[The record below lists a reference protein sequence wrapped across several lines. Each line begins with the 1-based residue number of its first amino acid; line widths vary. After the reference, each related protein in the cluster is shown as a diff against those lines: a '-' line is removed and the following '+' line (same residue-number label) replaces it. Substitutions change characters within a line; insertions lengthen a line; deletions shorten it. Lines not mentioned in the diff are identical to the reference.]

1 MLNPITAMSLRQV
14 EARVMLRHRCRIAA
28 VTDTIL
34 APGRVKFASPR
45 GLGDVSAD
53 RAQDVPRHGA
63 QKFFSSMARRRA
75 LALGVWSLLGLA
87 TVVPRQTGR
96 PQGPAVSR
104 AACWSAPDAVHRVP
118 TTGAGMSAA
127 LLRLRGAGE
136 GDDASAGGRAAPRDY
151 VYGTFWYGRSPA
163 LPPCTRARCPDPPAI
178 GMPAA
183 RKHGRAN
190 THTQPGA
197 KRARF

>member
-34 APGRVKFASPR
+34 APGRVMFAGTCR
-45 GLGDVSAD
+45 RTVWTC
-53 RAQDVPRHGA
+53 HGP
-63 QKFFSSMARRRA
+63 FSMVRSLRRRA